1 MEYKTL
7 ETGNRSKHN
16 NQNNYQWNIKHQK
29 QGTVT
34 IKTKHNNQNNYQWNI
49 KHQKQGTE
57 SKHNNQN
64 NYQWNIKH
72 QKQGTVENITIKTT
86 TNGI

>member
-16 NQNNYQWNIKHQK
+16 NQNNYQWNIKYQK
-29 QGTVT
+29 QGTD
-34 IKTKHNNQNNYQWNI
+34 Q
-49 KHQKQGTE
+49 
-57 SKHNNQN
+57 
-64 NYQWNIKH
+64 
-72 QKQGTVENITIKTT
+72 NITIKTT

>member
-1 MEYKTL
+1 MKYKIL
-7 ETGNRSKHN
+7 ETRNS
-16 NQNNYQWNIKHQK
+16 
-29 QGTVT
+29 
-34 IKTKHNNQNNYQWNI
+34 
-49 KHQKQGTE
+49 

-86 TNGI
+86 TSGI

>member
-7 ETGNRSKHN
+7 ETGNSSKHN

-29 QGTVT
+29 QG
-34 IKTKHNNQNNYQWNI
+34 
-49 KHQKQGTE
+49 

-64 NYQWNIKH
+64 KP
-72 QKQGTVENITIKTT
+72 VEYKTLETGKIKT
-86 TNGI
+86 

>member
-1 MEYKTL
+1 MKYKIL
-7 ETGNRSKHN
+7 ETRNS
-16 NQNNYQWNIKHQK
+16 
-29 QGTVT
+29 
-34 IKTKHNNQNNYQWNI
+34 
-49 KHQKQGTE
+49 

-86 TNGI
+86 TSGIKYQKQGTVQNITIKTTTNGI

>member
-29 QGTVT
+29 QGT
-34 IKTKHNNQNNYQWNI
+34 IKS
-49 KHQKQGTE
+49 KQLPMEYKTLETGNS